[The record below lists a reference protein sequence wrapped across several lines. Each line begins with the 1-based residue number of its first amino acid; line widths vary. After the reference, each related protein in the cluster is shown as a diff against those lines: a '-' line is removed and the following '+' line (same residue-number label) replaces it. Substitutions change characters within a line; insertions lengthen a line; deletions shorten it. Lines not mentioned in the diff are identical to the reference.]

1 MTGRQD
7 TAPLT
12 QLVRGV
18 SGGGAR
24 PGHHLLAGLVVVVTL
39 QQQQHYNNNS
49 SNNSN
54 NSLGAARVTSQTP
67 VSSRVTVSA
76 ARVTQLQY

>member
-39 QQQQHYNNNS
+39 QQQQHYNNSS
-49 SNNSN
+49 SNNSP
-54 NSLGAARVTSQTP
+54 GAARVNTQTP
-67 VSSRVTVSA
+67 LSSRVTVSA
-76 ARVTQLQY
+76 ARVTQIQY